1 MWKYKL
7 ENSQTQYNI
16 FFTPIILSLK
26 KSILKKNS
34 INWGSIPD
42 RDNFILTYIL
52 HICICIHILVVPWN
66 FFGMYVRVQQIYRD
80 PPTEKAACT
89 AWLEERRCDFTMKVN
104 ALKPRVL
111 VSKVRKSV
119 SDLECFHWSPWP
131 QCPSSVQGASL
142 PPWGSEP
149 KANRTGKSISLWKR
163 WSRPARS
170 DVLILPLK
178 WTCFCRASMQQCRY
192 ISSV

>member
-16 FFTPIILSLK
+16 FYTPIILRLK

-66 FFGMYVRVQQIYRD
+66 FSGMYVRVQQIYRD

-111 VSKVRKSV
+111 ISKVRKSV
-119 SDLECFHWSPWP
+119 SDLECFHWFPWLQRSELYAGSILIP
-131 QCPSSVQGASL
+131 LRLWAKSQPHRLKHLSGKTMEPPSWIRCAHPSSEVNVFL
-142 PPWGSEP
+142 
-149 KANRTGKSISLWKR
+149 
-163 WSRPARS
+163 
-170 DVLILPLK
+170 
-178 WTCFCRASMQQCRY
+178 
-192 ISSV
+192 